1 MTDKGRLIFRIK
13 DLILKCRS
21 RGKFKLA
28 IYYFSII
35 FKLLKE
41 EL

>member
-1 MTDKGRLIFRIK
+1 MTDKDRLIFRIK

-28 IYYFSII
+28 IQLKKKLESI
-35 FKLLKE
+35 
-41 EL
+41 

>member
-1 MTDKGRLIFRIK
+1 MTEKGRLIFRIK

-28 IYYFSII
+28 I
-35 FKLLKE
+35 KLKKKLE
-41 EL
+41 NLSW

>member
-1 MTDKGRLIFRIK
+1 MTDKDRLIFRIK

-28 IYYFSII
+28 INLKK
-35 FKLLKE
+35 KLDNL
-41 EL
+41 

>member
-1 MTDKGRLIFRIK
+1 MTDKDRLIFRIK

-28 IYYFSII
+28 I
-35 FKLLKE
+35 KLKKKLDN
-41 EL
+41 L

>member
-1 MTDKGRLIFRIK
+1 MTNKGRLIFRIK

-28 IYYFSII
+28 I
-35 FKLLKE
+35 KLKKKLE
-41 EL
+41 NLSW

>member
-1 MTDKGRLIFRIK
+1 MTNKGRLIFRIK

-28 IYYFSII
+28 I
-35 FKLLKE
+35 KLKNKLDN
-41 EL
+41 L

>member
-1 MTDKGRLIFRIK
+1 MTEKGRLIFRIK

-28 IYYFSII
+28 I
-35 FKLLKE
+35 KLKNKLDN
-41 EL
+41 LSW

>member
-1 MTDKGRLIFRIK
+1 MTDKDRLIFRIK

-28 IYYFSII
+28 ISLKN
-35 FKLLKE
+35 KLESLWQEKK
-41 EL
+41 

>member
-1 MTDKGRLIFRIK
+1 MTNKGRLIFRIK

-28 IYYFSII
+28 I
-35 FKLLKE
+35 KLKNKLE
-41 EL
+41 NL

>member
-28 IYYFSII
+28 I
-35 FKLLKE
+35 KLKNKLDN
-41 EL
+41 LSW

>member
-1 MTDKGRLIFRIK
+1 MTNKGRLIFRIK

-28 IYYFSII
+28 I
-35 FKLLKE
+35 KLKNKLDN
-41 EL
+41 LSW